1 MSDLDKIVAK
11 TARAGIWT
19 VSGKLIAKSIDLVVL
34 LVLARLLSPADFGL
48 VALATAPVLIVETI
62 FELPLISALIRH
74 KELSDDFFA
83 TAFTLGLLRGLTV
96 AIILCLTAFPL
107 SLLYDE
113 PRIVPLIAVLSISPL
128 SRGLISPKMAVFAQ
142 QLDFRRD
149 FLIDALAK
157 LLSLAVAATFAFLTR
172 SYWAIAA
179 GMVTTAVSMMVI
191 SYVLAPY
198 RPAFSLLQYR
208 YFLDILGWNT
218 VSQIMQSMNWQLNRI
233 LLPRFIDLTT
243 FGRFTMASNLA
254 DVPQQ
259 ALAQPIVR
267 PLVAG
272 FATASSDQAR
282 NTAYLNASFL
292 ITLTIAPIF
301 MGIGILA
308 DPLVPL
314 LLGEKWSH
322 AAGFLCYL
330 CLINILTLPAV
341 AMPAMAVTLRATKFV
356 AVRTGVE
363 LLVRIPVLVVSIRMA
378 GVAGAIFTQ
387 AMTTALSMLVSIG
400 VMRRLTGISALSQI
414 LTVGRPL
421 LALVPAG
428 AALAAANIATASMS
442 NTFMRCGILLMSAG
456 IAVVIYFSVVV
467 LVGRTGWFPR
477 IASEERFIERLLVR
491 FKFKQRSIHTTDE

>member
-1 MSDLDKIVAK
+1 
-11 TARAGIWT
+11 
-19 VSGKLIAKSIDLVVL
+19 
-34 LVLARLLSPADFGL
+34 
-48 VALATAPVLIVETI
+48 
-62 FELPLISALIRH
+62 
-74 KELSDDFFA
+74 
-83 TAFTLGLLRGLTV
+83 
-96 AIILCLTAFPL
+96 
-107 SLLYDE
+107 
-113 PRIVPLIAVLSISPL
+113 
-128 SRGLISPKMAVFAQ
+128 MAVFAQ

-157 LLSLAVAATFAFLTR
+157 LLSLVVAATFAFLLR
-172 SYWAIAA
+172 SYWAIAV

-198 RPAFSLLQYR
+198 KPAFSLLQYR

-218 VSQIMQSMNWQLNRI
+218 LSQIMQSMNWQLNRI

-272 FATASSDQAR
+272 FATASNDQAR
-282 NTAYLNASFL
+282 NTAYLNASFF

-301 MGIGILA
+301 MGLGILA

-322 AAGFLCYL
+322 AASFLCYL
-330 CLINILTLPAV
+330 CLINILTLPSV

-387 AMTTALSMLVSIG
+387 AITTALSMLVSIW
-400 VMRRLTGISALSQI
+400 VVRRLTGISALSQI

-428 AALAAANIATASMS
+428 AALAAANLATASMS
-442 NTFMRCGILLMSAG
+442 NMFMRCGILFMSAS
-456 IAVVIYFSVVV
+456 IAVAIYFSLVV

-477 IASEERFIERLLVR
+477 IASEEKVIERLLVR
-491 FKFKQRSIHTTDE
+491 FKQRSIGTTDDRKA